1 MAHMSDFDDFVQDAY
16 DRIVNEAGEDG
27 IKVGEA
33 KAAIA
38 ELVDQAIAEQQLEP
52 PTSAAAVS
60 ICVDHLDN
68 QRKQGFTGDIDYLLA
83 ALRDE
88 TILGI
93 EDPKLAWAVGVG
105 GGQRK
110 TLGLCSIADLD
121 EMISSRRRNM
131 ASVVA
136 AFEKVAAEIDQLKAH
151 MRSRDARIV
160 VDLFKGAS

>member
-1 MAHMSDFDDFVQDAY
+1 MSDFDEFVHDAY

-27 IKVGEA
+27 VKVGDA
-33 KAAIA
+33 IAVIA
-38 ELVDQAIAEQQLEP
+38 ELVDQAIAEENLDP

-60 ICVDHLDN
+60 LCIKHLDN
-68 QRKQGFTGDIDYLLA
+68 QRKQGFISDIDYLLD

-160 VDLFKGAS
+160 VDLFAAA

>member
-1 MAHMSDFDDFVQDAY
+1 MAHMSDFDEFVHDAY

-27 IKVGEA
+27 VKVSDA

-38 ELVDQAIAEQQLEP
+38 DLVDQAISDERLDP

-60 ICVDHLDN
+60 VCIDQLDMK
-68 QRKQGFTGDIDYLLA
+68 RKQGFISDIDYLLD

-93 EDPKLAWAVGVG
+93 EDPKLAWAVPVG

-136 AFEKVAAEIDQLKAH
+136 AFEKVAAEIDQLKSY
-151 MRSRDARIV
+151 MRSHDARIV
-160 VDLFKGAS
+160 IDLFAAVS